1 MTGKTNGFSRREFL
15 GRGMAAVAATV
26 AAPRVMAASVLGK
39 DGGVAP
45 SNRICMGFVGLG
57 GQGSG
62 HLFGGAW
69 TYLPGGYLARDDV
82 QVLAVCDVQRK
93 RAEEGKARVEGHYAA
108 KSGKE
113 SYRGCGAYWDIRDML
128 LRDDIDAVLI
138 AAAYHAAATNAI
150 LAARAGK
157 DVYCE
162 KPTSV
167 TIRAGRAVVE
177 AVRAHGRVYQGGTQ
191 QRSEYDGRFRKAVE
205 LVRAGRIGRLQR
217 VYAYQTGGGLTPPP
231 SAARNGAAPPDVNW
245 EAYVNC
251 LPWFNY
257 DGNTG
262 AHRFAFGDINW
273 GQHHYDIVQWGVGA
287 DDTGPVEIRLEDGK
301 PVFRYANG
309 VEVFGGP
316 PPGAAWDEGGACFV
330 GTEGKITVHRGKFFS
345 DPPEIVKETPG
356 ASHTG
361 VYYSTSHSGNFLE
374 CIRTRQRTISD
385 AETAHRAASML
396 LLGGIAMR
404 LGRTLKWDPQK
415 EDFPD
420 APDANRLLSMA
431 AREPWRY

>member
-1 MTGKTNGFSRREFL
+1 
-15 GRGMAAVAATV
+15 MAAVGMAV
-26 AAPRVMAASVLGK
+26 AAPQVIAAAVLGK
-39 DGGVAP
+39 GGAVAP

-57 GQGSG
+57 SQGGG

-69 TYLPGGYLARDDV
+69 TYLPGGYLGRNDV
-82 QVLAVCDVQRK
+82 QVLGVCDVQRK
-93 RAEEGKARVEGHYAA
+93 RAEQGKARVEQHYAKKLGQGA
-108 KSGKE
+108 
-113 SYRGCGAYWDIRDML
+113 YAGCGAYSDIRDML

-138 AAAYHAAATNAI
+138 AAAYHAAATNVI
-150 LAARAGK
+150 LTVRAGK

-167 TIRAGRAVVE
+167 TIRAGRAIVE
-177 AVRAHGRVYQGGTQ
+177 AVRAHGRIYQAGTQ
-191 QRSEYDGRFRKAVE
+191 QRSEYDGRFRRAVE
-205 LVRAGRIGRLQR
+205 LIRGGRIGQLKR

-231 SAARNGAAPPDVNW
+231 STARRGAAPPEVNW
-245 EAYVNC
+245 DAYVNC

-262 AHRFAFGDINW
+262 AHRFGYGGINW
-273 GQHHYDIVQWGVGA
+273 GQHCYDIVQWGVGA
-287 DDTGPVEIRLEDGK
+287 DDTGPVEIHLENGN

-309 VEVFGGP
+309 VEVFGCP
-316 PPGAAWDEGGACFV
+316 PPGAVWDEGGGACFI
-330 GTEGKITVHRGKFFS
+330 GTEGKIAVGRSKLSS

-356 ASHTG
+356 MGHTG
-361 VYYSTSHSGNFLE
+361 VYYSTSHAGNFLE
-374 CIRTRQRTISD
+374 CVRTRQRTISD
-385 AETAHRAASML
+385 EETAHRAASML

-404 LGRTLKWDPQK
+404 LGRTLKWDPDK
-415 EDFPD
+415 EEFPD